1 MDVLRTKS
9 IRWQVAFV
17 TGLLLLPIIAGAAWS
32 SGRARQEGAVQLGQE
47 AGSVAATSAAYLD
60 QYLRGLDSMAS
71 ALVHNP
77 SVMAMR
83 RAECDRLFAA
93 VLKDQPL
100 LLNVVLQ
107 APDGTLNGSALPT
120 TEERPLVSLP
130 RVREVMTAGRPVVS
144 DLTVGPL
151 TQQATILFGYP
162 VRSPSDDDPVVA
174 VLTLGLNLTGLES
187 TFKVLPLL
195 EGSIVTLTN
204 RAGLVLARSRDAD
217 RYIGTSVEVP
227 HPTEPGSAPQ
237 TRTNTDVDG
246 VERVVAS
253 AAVRRGPWTVSV
265 GIPTRVIIDR
275 LWPLWRRNVALVA
288 TSTLVSLLVALWI
301 GRQLSRQLQQLRE
314 AAQRIAAGDLS
325 PVSPGGAMNKEISQ
339 LQEAFGTMAENLRQ
353 ARKALDRQVEQERQ
367 TREALETLQRQVVR
381 QERLAAVGLLVSGVA
396 HELNNPLQAIMG
408 ASELLEHRR
417 ELSDESLK
425 EIALV
430 KTQSHRAS
438 EIIRNLSRFSAQ
450 HAAEPEVVDIR
461 DVVAEVVQLR
471 RTHLDSANISCEID
485 TASTGRLHVNFTE
498 IEQVVLNFLINA
510 QQSIQSAGTAN
521 GRVVIRSYDVGSRV
535 RLEVIDNGPGV
546 KPEDEAKLFQPFF
559 TTKSVGEGTGLG
571 LSVSY
576 GIIDSSGGTIGYRAN
591 ETGGATFYFELL
603 RV

>member
-1 MDVLRTKS
+1 LNVLRTQS
-9 IRWQVAFV
+9 IRRQVAFA
-17 TGLLLLPIIAGAAWS
+17 TGLLLLPLIAAAAWS
-32 SGRARQEGAVQLGQE
+32 TSRSREEGAAQLRQEA
-47 AGSVAATSAAYLD
+47 ASVAATSAAYLD

-77 SVMAMR
+77 SVIAMQ

-93 VLKDQPL
+93 VLHDQPL

-107 APDGTLNGSALPT
+107 APDGTLKGSALPPT
-120 TEERPLVSLP
+120 DERPLVSLP
-130 RVREVMTAGRPVVS
+130 RVRAVVTTGQPVVS

-151 TQQATILFGYP
+151 TQRATILFGYP
-162 VRSPSDDDPVVA
+162 VRMPDDTAVVA

-187 TFKVLPLL
+187 TFKAIPLL

-204 RAGLVLARSRDAD
+204 RLGLVLARSREAD
-217 RYIGTSVEVP
+217 RYIGTTVEVP
-227 HPTEPGSAPQ
+227 NPTEPGSEP
-237 TRTNTDVDG
+237 RTAVKTDIDG
-246 VERVVAS
+246 IERVVAS
-253 AAVRRGPWTVSV
+253 AAVGRGPWTMSV
-265 GIPTRVIIDR
+265 GIPTSVIIDR
-275 LWPLWRRNVALVA
+275 LWPLWRRNATIVAIA
-288 TSTLVSLLVALWI
+288 TFVSLLLSLWL
-301 GRQLSRQLQQLRE
+301 GRQLSRQLEQLRG

-325 PVSPGGAMNKEISQ
+325 PVNPGDAMNKEVSQ

-353 ARKALDRQVEQERQ
+353 TRKALDRQVEQERK

-417 ELSDESLK
+417 ELSDEAAK
-425 EIALV
+425 EIALI

-450 HAAEPEVVDIR
+450 HPAKPEIVDIR
-461 DVVAEVVQLR
+461 DVVSEAVQLR
-471 RTHLDSANISCEID
+471 RTYLDSANISCEID
-485 TASTGRLHVNFTE
+485 TASVGRIHVNFTE

-510 QQSIQSAGTAN
+510 QQAIQSARITD
-521 GRVVIRSYDVGSRV
+521 GRVVIRTYDVGSRV
-535 RLEVIDNGPGV
+535 RLEVLDNGPGV
-546 KPEDEAKLFQPFF
+546 GPHNEAKLFQPFF
-559 TTKSVGEGTGLG
+559 TTKPVGEGTGLG

-576 GIIDSSGGTIGYRAN
+576 GIIDSYGGTIGYKRN
-591 ETGGATFYFELL
+591 ETGGSTFYFELP
-603 RV
+603 RA